1 MFDEDRSRRE
11 EFLSEEDLEL
21 ADMSHEEVM
30 QTYNAWLIQ
39 AQSTNDADED
49 EYSHGVFVSRARA
62 QQIWDDADRRA
73 GK

>member
-11 EFLSEEDLEL
+11 EFLSAEDLEL
-21 ADMSHEEVM
+21 ANMSREEVM
-30 QTYNAWLIQ
+30 ELYNAWLIQ

-49 EYSHGVFVSRARA
+49 EYSHGVFVSRTRA
-62 QQIWDDADRRA
+62 QQIWAEADQRA